1 MKKLLHE
8 FCLLFCF
15 VYCLNL
21 NAQSGKVLNLNGV
34 NTYMSVADHPD
45 LDFGASQSKTVTC
58 WIKTSTTTGTPRI
71 FAKRAGSSGN
81 GYEFW
86 TGNGSNAGKFAM
98 NMSGTGTPN
107 NISTAGYSPTSVA
120 DGNWHHVALVLDASS
135 TRTLYGYL
143 DGVLVNTGKTFTSTT
158 SDFSNALSFIVGATS
173 DAVNSYK
180 WAGQIDNIRIWN
192 KAMTAT
198 ELQADMTSVITGP
211 TANLLGAWDFEN
223 VTGTTV
229 PDISGNN
236 HPGTLFGSPTTSN
249 AYPMVLALDGV
260 NDYMS
265 VTNHSDFNLAAG
277 QSLTITCRIKT
288 ADFSKR
294 ILSKRPGGTGVGYEF
309 INNSS
314 AGGGQFGVNLTTSA
328 GAAGPPYGTSTI
340 SNNVWH
346 HLAMVIDVATTSCK
360 IYVDG
365 ALQQTKTTTNIGGSN
380 TVSNTGDLFFGT
392 LNNLASFMNGQL
404 DDIRFWNK
412 AMTAT
417 EVLSD
422 KTTIV
427 IGNETN
433 LLAAWDF
440 ENVSGTTV
448 PDISGHNHPGTLNGG
463 AAVIAQTNTMQ
474 INTVSLVQT
483 ELPTGMG
490 DTDQR
495 IVAVKVSASGT
506 VNPLSLSALKFTMTG
521 TTNVSDVTDI
531 KIYSSGTT
539 AVFNLATATLF
550 GSIAPATGALT
561 VNGSKALVSGDNY
574 FWITYDVAAGATE
587 GNVLDA
593 TCESIVA
600 NSVTYNSVAS
610 TVAGNRVV
618 LLGNTLLYTPGD
630 AGSASYRIPAII
642 TAADGSLVTVTDKRW
657 NGAGDLAAKIDPVV
671 RRSTDNGKT
680 WSAPVTIA
688 NFGGPNGAGDAVLV
702 IDKATGNL
710 LCLFV
715 AEKGFFA
722 STPTNPIKIQYCRS
736 TDNGITWGAPVDITN
751 QIYGAGCSNP
761 ITQNWL
767 GVFIGSGRAHQLRD
781 GSIVAALTVRESSG
795 GINNYMMSSTDGGIT
810 WTPSTGRAETG
821 GDEAKIVELNNGNL
835 MMSIR
840 NSGTRRFNVSTDK
853 GLTWGTAYNQAD
865 LTDPNCDG
873 DFIRYTSTLDGYDK
887 NRLLH
892 TIPFAGNRTNVS
904 VLMSTDEGASWP
916 VRKTIF
922 SGASAYSSITVLPDG
937 TMGIYYENGENST
950 YQMYFVRFSLNWLTN
965 GADTFIPNS
974 GLAAKLTSKK
984 AIDSNLNTD
993 LEFNATIDPNPTTDM
1008 VRVTIDNA
1016 KGNVEVKLFSLL
1028 GQLVSNVSL
1037 KDNEKEISLSL
1048 SNLVSG
1054 IYILKVSD
1062 NNGTLSQKIIKK

>member
-1 MKKLLHE
+1 MKKLLHQ
-8 FCLLFCF
+8 FCLLLCF
-15 VYCLNL
+15 VFCWNL
-21 NAQSGKVLNLNGV
+21 NAQSGKVLNLDGV
-34 NTYMSVADHPD
+34 NTYMSVTDHPD
-45 LDFGASQSKTVTC
+45 LDFGASQNKTVTC
-58 WIKTSTTTGTPRI
+58 WIKTITNTGTPRI

-86 TGNGSNAGKFAM
+86 TGNGTNAGKFAM
-98 NMSGTGTPN
+98 NMSGTGSPN
-107 NISTAGYSPTSVA
+107 NISTAGYSSASIA
-120 DGNWHHVALVLDASS
+120 DDSWHHVALVLDASS
-135 TRTLYGYL
+135 SRTLYGYL

-158 SDFSNALSFIVGATS
+158 SDFSNALNFIVGATS
-173 DAVNSYK
+173 DGTNSYK

-198 ELQADMTSVITGP
+198 ELQADMISTITGP
-211 TANLLGAWDFEN
+211 TANLLAAWDFEN
-223 VTGTTV
+223 ISGTTV
-229 PDISGNN
+229 PDVSGNN

-265 VTNHSDFNLAAG
+265 VVNHADFNLAAG
-277 QSLTITCRIKT
+277 QSLTVTCRIKT

-294 ILSKRPGGTGVGYEF
+294 IMSKRPGGTGVGYEF

-314 AGGGQFGVNLTTSA
+314 VAGGQFGVNLTTSA
-328 GAAGPPYGTSTI
+328 GAAGPPYGTSNI
-340 SNNVWH
+340 SNSVWH

-365 ALQQTKTTTNIGGSN
+365 VLQQTKTTSNIGGSN
-380 TVSNTGDLFFGT
+380 TVSNTGNLYFGT
-392 LNNLASFMNGQL
+392 LNNFASFMNAQM

-412 AMTAT
+412 ALTAT

-422 KTTIV
+422 KTANV
-427 IGNETN
+427 IGNEVG

-448 PDISGHNHPGTLNGG
+448 PDISGHNHPGILAGG
-463 AAVIAQTNTMQ
+463 ATVIAQTNTMQ
-474 INTVSLVQT
+474 INSVSLVQT
-483 ELPTGMG
+483 VLPTGMG

-495 IVAVKVSASGT
+495 VVAVKVSASGS
-506 VNPLSLSALKFTMTG
+506 VNPLSISALNFTMAG
-521 TTNVSDVTDI
+521 TTNIADVTNI
-531 KIYSSGTT
+531 KIYSSGNT
-539 AVFNLATATLF
+539 AVFNLATSTSF
-550 GSIAPATGALT
+550 GSIAPAIGNLT
-561 VNGSKALVSGDNY
+561 VNGNKALVSGDNY
-574 FWITYDVAAGATE
+574 FWITYDLATGATE
-587 GNVLDA
+587 GNLIDA
-593 TCESIVA
+593 SCESIVA
-600 NSVTYNSVAS
+600 NAVTYNSAVNS
-610 TVAGNRVV
+610 VAGNRVI
-618 LLGNTLLYTPGD
+618 LLANTLLFTPGD
-630 AGSASYRIPAII
+630 AGSLNYRIPAII

-657 NGAGDLAAKIDPVV
+657 NHAGDLAAKIDPVV

-680 WSAPVTIA
+680 WSAPLTIA
-688 NFGGPNGAGDAVLV
+688 NFGGPNGAGDAALVL
-702 IDKATGNL
+702 DKTTGNL
-710 LCLFV
+710 LCIV
-715 AEKGFFA
+715 SAEKGFFA
-722 STPTNPIKIQYCRS
+722 STNAAPAKVLVIRS
-736 TDNGITWGAPVDITN
+736 TDNGITWGTPVDVTS
-751 QIYGAGCSNP
+751 QIYGPNP
-761 ITQNWL
+761 NWKGL
-767 GVFIGSGRAHQLRD
+767 FVASGRAHQLRD
-781 GSIVAALTVRESSG
+781 GKIVAAIAVREDVSG
-795 GINNYMMSSTDGGIT
+795 TERINNYMITSADGGTT
-810 WTPSTGRAETG
+810 WTTNSGIAEVG
-821 GDEAKIVELNNGNL
+821 GDEAKVVELNNGNI

-840 NSGTRRFNVSTDK
+840 NAGTRRFNVSTDK

-984 AIDSNLNTD
+984 AIDSNLNAD
-993 LEFNATIDPNPTTDM
+993 LKFKVAIDPNPTTDI

-1037 KDNEKEISLSL
+1037 KDNEKETSLSL